1 MENVKRRNKP
11 GRKKVI
17 NPKVYRYTVNLDEAD
32 NEKFQYMLRKTQATN
47 ISQFIASV
55 LFDKT
60 IKVVFIDKASK
71 DYFMRLTNLYEQY
84 RQVGSNYN
92 QIIKILRAN
101 FGEKRGL
108 QMLYRLEKM
117 TIELVKISKEVLY
130 LSDEYEKK
138 WLTKPKTNKYM
149 LKEE

>member
-11 GRKKVI
+11 GRKKVM
-17 NPKVYRYTVNLDEAD
+17 NPKVYRYIVNLDEVD
-32 NEKFQYMLRKTQATN
+32 NEKFQYMLRKTQTTN

-55 LFDKT
+55 LFGKT
-60 IKVVFIDKASK
+60 IKVVLIDKASN

-92 QIIKILRAN
+92 QIIKILRTN

-130 LSDEYEKK
+130 LTDEYEKK